1 MVIESRYAKSFA
13 SDNHAGVH
21 PAVMAAVMAANTGD
35 APAYGDDEWTAALD
49 DRIRAEF
56 GAHASGFVVLNGTGA
71 NMISL
76 SMMLTRR
83 YEAIICP
90 ETAHIATHETGA
102 SERVLGVKLITV
114 PTSDGKLTPGDVTSR
129 LDVRGNM
136 SYVQPRVVSIS
147 EVTEL
152 GTCYTPDEIA
162 ALAQAA
168 HDNDMLL
175 HVDGARLANAA
186 AYLGCSLRA
195 LTTDAGVDVVS
206 LGGSKNGGLLGEVV
220 VTLRPELAEAAPYLR
235 RQTLQLGSK
244 MRYISAQLTAL
255 LTDELWLRNAGHA
268 NEMARRLAAAVSDLP
283 GLDIQYPVESNAVF
297 AALPSEA
304 ITALQS
310 RFLFHVWEGNTVRW
324 MTSFNTTAD
333 DVDTFTRA
341 IHDTLKP

>member
-21 PAVMAAVMAANTGD
+21 PAVMEAITAANTGD

-102 SERVLGVKLITV
+102 SERVLGAKLITV
-114 PTSDGKLTPGDVTSR
+114 PAPDGKLTPGDVTSR
-129 LDVRGNM
+129 LDVRGNI
-136 SYVQPRVVSIS
+136 SYVQPKVVSIS

-162 ALAQAA
+162 SLAQAA

-206 LGGSKNGGLLGEVV
+206 FGGSKNGGLLGEAVI
-220 VTLRPELAEAAPYLR
+220 TLRPELAEAAPYLR

-244 MRYISAQLTAL
+244 MRYISAQLTTL

-268 NEMARRLAAAVSDLP
+268 NAMARRLAAAVSDLP

-297 AALPSEA
+297 AALPLEA

-310 RFLFHVWEGNTVRW
+310 RFLFHVWEGSVVRW
-324 MTSFNTTAD
+324 MTSFNTSPD
-333 DVDTFTRA
+333 DVDTFARA

>member
-1 MVIESRYAKSFA
+1 MIESRYAKSFA

-21 PAVMAAVMAANTGD
+21 PAVMEAVAAANIGD
-35 APAYGDDEWTAALD
+35 APAYGDDEWTATLN
-49 DRIRAEF
+49 DRLRAEF

-102 SERVLGVKLITV
+102 SERILGVKLITV
-114 PTSDGKLTPGDVTSR
+114 PTPDGKLTPDDVTSR
-129 LDVRGNM
+129 LSVRGNI
-136 SYVQPRVVSIS
+136 SYVQPKIVSIS
-147 EVTEL
+147 QVTEL

-162 ALAQAA
+162 ALARTA

-175 HVDGARLANAA
+175 HVDGARLSNAA
-186 AYLGCSLRA
+186 AHLGCSLRD

-206 LGGSKNGGLLGEVV
+206 LGGSKNGALLGEAVI
-220 VTLRPELAEAAPYLR
+220 TLRPDLAEAVPYLR

-255 LTDELWLRNAGHA
+255 LTNELWRQNATQA
-268 NEMARRLAAAVSDLP
+268 NQMARRLAAAVTDLP
-283 GLDIQYPVESNAVF
+283 TLDILYPVESNAVF
-297 AALPSEA
+297 ATLPPEA
-304 ITALQS
+304 ITTLQS
-310 RFLFHVWEGNTVRW
+310 RFLFHIWQGNTVRW
-324 MTSFNTTAD
+324 MTSFNTTPE
-333 DVDTFTRA
+333 DVDTFAQA
-341 IHDTLKP
+341 IQETLKP